1 MAEMLSEPT
10 TLETPTF
17 VIDAEERAKILDLKD
32 LRQYRDLLFFLVW
45 RDVKSLYAQTVLG
58 FGWAIIRPVFNM
70 VIMSLVF
77 GMLAKVPS
85 NGIPYPLFSYA
96 AQLPWIYFST
106 ALSASTASMIAGG
119 NLLSKVYFPRI
130 FMPLTPILTGLV
142 DLLIASLVMIAM
154 MFWYKVPL
162 SWNIL
167 LLPIP
172 LFLMVLTSAG
182 FGFWLSALAV
192 QFRDVKHGV
201 QFMSTLLMYASPV
214 IYPAS
219 LIAEKF
225 PQYGQIFREIYALY
239 PIVGVIE
246 GFRACLVGPAAAPP
260 MAMPWDLIGIGYVS
274 GFILAATGL
283 VYFKFRERVFAD
295 VA

>member
-1 MAEMLSEPT
+1 MLSQT
-10 TLETPTF
+10 TTPETPTF
-17 VIDAEERAKILDLKD
+17 VIDAQDRAKILDLKD

-70 VIMSLVF
+70 IIMSLVF
-77 GMLAKVPS
+77 GMLANVPS
-85 NGIPYPLFSYA
+85 NGIPYPIFSYA
-96 AQLPWIYFST
+96 AQLPWVYFST
-106 ALSASTASMIAGG
+106 ALAASTASMIAGG
-119 NLLSKVYFPRI
+119 SLLSKVYFPRI

-142 DLLIASLVMIAM
+142 DLAIASVVMIGM
-154 MFWYKVPL
+154 MFFYKVPPTL
-162 SWNIL
+162 NIL

-172 LFLMVLTSAG
+172 LVLMVLTATG

-219 LIAEKF
+219 LIVEKF
-225 PQYGQIFREIYALY
+225 PAHGELFRLIYGIY

-246 GFRACLVGPAAAPP
+246 GFRACLVGPVASPP
-260 MAMPWDLIGIGYVS
+260 MAMPWDLIGIGYVTA
-274 GFILAATGL
+274 IVLTVTGL
-283 VYFKFRERVFAD
+283 IYFKHRERVFAD